1 MSKLNLALTYAR
13 MGWHVFP
20 VWSVDDNGNCRC
32 GKPNDAPGHK
42 FGKHP
47 HGELAPHG
55 HNDATTDEDTI
66 RDWWTRDADAGIGV
80 SLAASGLLAV
90 DIDPRNGGWESLAK
104 VEAKHGKLLS
114 TCVAKTQGGGEHR
127 LFLAG
132 DLQSAPSQLAPGID
146 LKYNGYICVEGT
158 RGPDGEYRWL
168 QGASPLDGAELA
180 ALPQFLRELC
190 QQSVA
195 ITKGVQF
202 RPGSISASSEVY
214 EDLATALKV
223 IPPEVEYI
231 DWLKVLY
238 GLSRLHDTPKAYA
251 LARDWSTQSKNPEH
265 TLEAFDAKWDSVMKE
280 NSQTSYE
287 SIFYL
292 ANMYNPNWRTPVL
305 QRKNP
310 LSQPIQ
316 PFSEVE
322 AKGAELQPRVLV
334 ENYLFADLRNLIAAG
349 GVGKTS
355 MLLHEA
361 VCGALGRPIW
371 GNAVPKPFTTVFVT
385 KEDSR
390 EILLARLREIMRTMD
405 LSAAERH
412 AVYKH
417 VFAVDLCGVAY
428 KLAHIVGGHV
438 EPHTENLDALVEHC
452 KPVAPD
458 GIIFDPLVSFTAG
471 ESRVNEAEQGVVEA
485 ARYLMRKLPNIAVDI
500 VHHTG
505 KMNARLGAM
514 DQYAGRNG
522 SALPD
527 GSRMVAVMVACSADS
542 FSDGTGYPL
551 DESGGEKGLKL
562 GFPKMSYAAQPAD
575 KYILRRGFHF
585 QYVESVSEEQRAQ
598 MQKVRKEASKLETME
613 AIKASIVSAIRENMA
628 APDPLDR
635 YPSRSRVLTFPSVTG
650 KTATRKKAMEE
661 LLDDAVL
668 VEPEFSD
675 EELGHFATTRVLAGR
690 ATYVT
695 LSNEDL

>member
-1 MSKLNLALTYAR
+1 VSKLNLALTYAR
-13 MGWHVFP
+13 TGWHVFP
-20 VWSVDDNGNCRC
+20 VWSVDDNSNCRC
-32 GKPNDAPGHK
+32 GKSNDTPGHK
-42 FGKHP
+42 PGKHP

-55 HNDATTDEDTI
+55 HNDATTDEEMI
-66 RDWWTRDADAGIGV
+66 RDWWTRDPDAGIGV

-90 DIDPRNGGWESLAK
+90 DIDPRNGGWESLAE
-104 VEAKHGKLLS
+104 VEAEHGKLLS
-114 TCVAKTQGGGEHR
+114 TCIAKTQGGGEHR
-127 LFLAG
+127 LFLA
-132 DLQSAPSQLAPGID
+132 DNLLSVPAQLAPGID

-168 QGASPLDGAELA
+168 KGASPLDGAEPA
-180 ALPQFLRELC
+180 TLPQFLRELC
-190 QQSVA
+190 QQSA
-195 ITKGVQF
+195 ASTKGMQF
-202 RPGSISASSEVY
+202 RPGSISASGEVY
-214 EDLATALKV
+214 EDLAAALRV
-223 IPPEVEYI
+223 IPPELEYN

-251 LARDWSTQSKNPEH
+251 LARDWSTKSKKANH
-265 TLEAFDAKWDSVMKE
+265 TPEAFDAKWALVMRE

-292 ANMYNPNWRTPVL
+292 ANVYTPNWRTPVL

-310 LSQPIQ
+310 LTQPIQ

-322 AKGAELQPRVLV
+322 ANGAELQPRVLV

-361 VCGALGRPIW
+361 VCGALGHPIW

-390 EILLARLREIMRTMD
+390 EILLARLREIMQAMG
-405 LSAAERH
+405 LSVADRH
-412 AVYKH
+412 AVYQR
-417 VFAVDLCGVAY
+417 VFAVDLCGVPY
-428 KLAHIVGGHV
+428 KLAHVVVGHV

-458 GIIFDPLVSFTAG
+458 RIIFDPLVSFTAG
-471 ESRVNEAEQGVVEA
+471 ESRINEAEQGIVEA
-485 ARYLMRKLPNIAVDI
+485 ARYLMRKLPHIAVDI

-527 GSRMVAVMVACSADS
+527 GSRMVAVMAACSAEN
-542 FSDGTGYPL
+542 FSGSTGCIL
-551 DESGGEKGLKL
+551 DERAGEKGLKL
-562 GFPKMSYAAQPAD
+562 SFPKMSYAAQPPD
-575 KYILRRGFHF
+575 IYIKRHGFHF
-585 QYVESVSEEQRAQ
+585 EVVAAVSDELRAHL
-598 MQKVRKEASKLETME
+598 QKVRKEAGKQETME
-613 AIKASIVSAIRENMA
+613 AIKASIVLAIRENMFSK
-628 APDPLDR
+628 DPLDR
-635 YPSRSRVLTFPSVTG
+635 YPSRSRVQSFPGVTG
-650 KTATRKKAMEE
+650 KTATRKTALEE
-661 LLDDAVL
+661 LLEEAAL
-668 VEPEFSD
+668 IEREFSD
-675 EELGHFATTRVLAGR
+675 DELGYFASTRVLAGR
-690 ATYVT
+690 NTYVA
-695 LSNEDL
+695 LPDEEL

>member
-13 MGWHVFP
+13 IGWHVFP
-20 VWSVDDNGNCRC
+20 VWSVDKHGNCRC
-32 GKPNDAPGHK
+32 GKPNDAPDHK
-42 FGKHP
+42 PGKHP
-47 HGELAPHG
+47 HGKLAPHG

-66 RDWWTRDADAGIGV
+66 RDSWTRDPDAGIGV
-80 SLAASGLLAV
+80 SLATSGLLAV
-90 DIDPRNGGWESLAK
+90 DIDPSNGGWESLAK
-104 VEAKHGKLLS
+104 IETTHGKLMS
-114 TCVAKTQGGGEHR
+114 TCIAKTQGGGEHR
-127 LFLAG
+127 LYMAG
-132 DLQSAPSQLAPGID
+132 GLLSAPPQLAPGID

-168 QGASPLDGAELA
+168 KGASPLEGAEPD
-180 ALPQFLRELC
+180 ALPEFLRKFC
-190 QQSVA
+190 QQSA
-195 ITKGVQF
+195 ANPKGSQF
-202 RPGSISASSEVY
+202 RPGSISASNDVY
-214 EDLATALKV
+214 KDLAAALTV
-223 IPPEVEYI
+223 IPPEVDYI

-238 GLSRLHDTPKAYA
+238 GLSRLHHTPKAYA
-251 LARDWSTQSKNPEH
+251 LARDWSTKSKNPDH
-265 TLEAFDAKWDSVMKE
+265 TLEAFDAKWASVMKE

-292 ANMYNPNWRTPVL
+292 ANLHSPDWRSPTL
-305 QRKNP
+305 QHKNP
-310 LSQPIQ
+310 LTQPIQ

-322 AKGAELQPRVLV
+322 ANGAELQPRVLV

-405 LSAAERH
+405 LSAADRH

-417 VFAVDLCGVAY
+417 VFAVDLCGTAY
-428 KLAHIVGGHV
+428 KLAHIIGGHV
-438 EPHTENLDALVEHC
+438 EAHTENLDTLIEHC

-458 GIIFDPLVSFTAG
+458 RIIFDPLVSFTAG

-542 FSDGTGYPL
+542 FSDGTGYLL
-551 DESGGEKGLKL
+551 DEHAGEKGLRL

-575 KYILRRGFHF
+575 TYILRRGFHF
-585 QYVESVSEEQRAQ
+585 QYVAPVSDEQRAQ
-598 MQKVRKEASKLETME
+598 MQKVRKEAGKLETME
-613 AIKASIVSAIRENMA
+613 AIKASIVSAIRENTS

-635 YPSRSRVLTFPSVTG
+635 FPSRSRVLAFPSVTG
-650 KTATRKKAMEE
+650 RTATRKKALEE
-661 LLDDAVL
+661 LLNDEVL

-675 EELGHFATTRVLAGR
+675 EALGHFASTRVLAGR
-690 ATYVT
+690 TTYVT
-695 LSNEDL
+695 LSNEEQ